1 MKKRFLAAA
10 LSVAISLSSFGSVKA
25 ASPVDIHYNN
35 WDMPVSGYLQSG
47 TTYVPLRQFFNLL
60 GGSWVDW
67 NEFDRSATVK
77 GNVNATFYLNS
88 PNAWYGGTLQRLT
101 GHTYSINGSMY
112 VPLRGLANAMDCDIA
127 YDGSRHRVTL
137 TKTSDPVPMPNPEPE
152 QNQAI
157 DPDDLYWLSRIIEAE
172 SGGEPYRGKLA
183 VGNVILNRV
192 KSNDFP
198 NSIYGVIFDR
208 KNGVQFTPVANGT
221 IYNSPSADSIRAA
234 TECLSG
240 TKVVGDCMYFFNPK
254 TATKEGW
261 IVSNCRY
268 YTSIGDH
275 DFYLP
280 PM

>member
-10 LSVAISLSSFGSVKA
+10 LSVAISLSSFGSAKA
-25 ASPVDIHYNN
+25 VAPVDIHYNN

-88 PNAWYGGTLQRLT
+88 SNAWYGGTLQRLT

-112 VPLRGLANAMDCDIA
+112 VPLRGLANAMDCDIS

-137 TKTSDPVPMPNPEPE
+137 TKISDPAPTPQPE

-157 DPDDLYWLSRIIEAE
+157 DPDAVYWLSRIIEAE
-172 SGGEPYRGKLA
+172 SGGELYHGKLA